1 MPADKTVVP
10 RCWNVTLVRNRG
22 GVLDRIG
29 AARTS
34 RVTILVVTYSLI
46 CILSRTCY
54 MHMTVGYAC
63 IA

>member
-1 MPADKTVVP
+1 MPADETVVP
-10 RCWNVTLVRNRG
+10 RCWSVTLVRNRG

-34 RVTILVVTYSLI
+34 RVTILVVTL
-46 CILSRTCY
+46 LSRTCY